1 MNSKDKIK
9 KIYPLAP
16 SQEGMYY
23 LWLSDKE
30 SWQSF
35 VQIEA
40 VLRGELDV
48 SRLEQSMDA
57 LVKRYDILRTVFVH
71 DNLPRPLQ
79 VVMKERKF
87 CLHFE
92 DVSELAKERQEAH
105 LRQWKQD
112 NKARGFDLSKDL
124 LVRMAVFRTGPQE
137 YRWIWCNHHIIL
149 DGWSFARVFRELL
162 DNYRL
167 LQDKREPV
175 TVETS
180 PYSHYQ
186 EWLEKQDKKA
196 GIAYWQKTLAGLER
210 SRGGFPVI
218 AQAHSSA
225 SDPSGKPAV
234 KPVVM
239 NVNAELGQA
248 RMDRLQQ
255 LARACQA
262 TINSVFQAA
271 WAIVLRQYMQSDDVV
286 FGSIVSGRPAEVKGI
301 EEMVGL
307 FLNTIPVRIRLQPG
321 QPFAECLKEVQRQA
335 LESKAY
341 DFVPLQEMNQATDVK
356 HRQLDHLMIFENFPF
371 DRRYVDNV
379 ESKDGLG
386 FEFADIRAEEE
397 TEQFN
402 IYVYPQDAAMKF
414 NFNASLYEP
423 WLMEQLKDQFIGVL
437 DQIMTDETV
446 PVDRIEVLTPEDK
459 RKLLGDFFQSIR
471 YEQADQTLH
480 ACFADQVRKTPEHPA
495 LICGMRMLTYR
506 ELHVR
511 SNQLAH
517 VLRRR
522 GVQPDDRIGLRA
534 ERSVEMIAGML
545 GILKAGAAFVPIPPD
560 YPADRQAYMIADSGM
575 KLLLTTSPL
584 GEIPFAGE
592 CIDLRDPE
600 LDRADREELLSLS
613 GSRHLAYVIYTSG
626 TTGKPKGVLIEHGGA
641 VNTVL
646 ARRAEYPFDGTARVL
661 QLYSYA
667 FDAFLSCLF
676 TPLLSGSTVVLAT
689 DEEARNPLALRDH
702 IRDRQVTHLDCVPS
716 VYTAMIECLGE
727 EDARSLRVVTLGGER
742 LPAKLVKRSRERFP
756 HIELADEY
764 GPTENS
770 IVTTLE
776 RNVVPDRPLSIGKPL
791 PNTRVYVLNDDRGL
805 VPVGVKGE
813 LWIAGRGLA
822 RGYLNLPERTAASFT
837 DDPFYPG
844 ERMYCSGDLARWLP
858 DGRLEYM
865 GRKDEQV
872 KIRGYRI
879 ELGEIESVLRSHERL
894 SEAAVTA
901 WDGASGDTVLC
912 AYYVSAA
919 PVTAEEL
926 KAFAAARLPAFM
938 APSHYTELSEMPLSS
953 NGKIDRRALPQP
965 EVTARETAE
974 VQAQAVPS
982 NPWEHR
988 LAAVCREIL
997 ERPEI
1002 GVTDDFFEAG
1012 GSSLHAMLL
1021 VSRVQHDYRAEL
1033 PLHVIL
1039 ESSTIRGMA
1048 AFLMDNSKAEPQPI
1062 VRLNKKER
1070 RKTLFCFPPMGGLG
1084 IAYYEFAKQM
1094 DDCTIYAL
1102 DYIDHPDRMERYV
1115 KLITAAQREGDYTF
1129 LGYSAGGNLA
1139 FEVIKAM
1146 EAAGYRVSDVIML
1159 DAYRKTE
1166 PEPVTDEELQAMW
1179 ERYIATPVIREF
1191 YKNFRINEQDLERL
1205 KQYSFY
1211 IYLLD
1216 NIGTVQAD
1224 LHVVH
1229 SSQPEDE
1236 FRHPPKDEADQQYR
1250 NWQGATAGRV
1260 TYYQG
1265 VGGHERMLDPEH
1277 MEANVEIIKGIMGSA
1292 VVR

>member
-1 MNSKDKIK
+1 MNPKDKIK

-23 LWLSDKE
+23 FWLSDKE
-30 SWQSF
+30 SPLSF

-48 SRLEQSMDA
+48 SLLEQSMDA
-57 LVKRYDILRTVFVH
+57 LVKRYDILRTIFVH
-71 DNLPRPLQ
+71 ENLPRPLQ

-87 CLHFE
+87 RLHFE
-92 DVSELAKERQEAH
+92 DVSELAKEPQESY
-105 LRQWKQD
+105 LRQWKQA
-112 NKARGFDLSKDL
+112 NKAQGFDLAKEL
-124 LVRMAVFRTGPQE
+124 LFRMAVFRTSPQE
-137 YRWIWCNHHIIL
+137 YLWIWCNHHIIL
-149 DGWSFARVFRELL
+149 DGWSFGRLFRELL

-167 LQDKREPV
+167 LRDKREPV
-175 TVETS
+175 TVEAS
-180 PYSHYQ
+180 PYSHYL
-186 EWLEKQDKKA
+186 EWLERQDKEA

-210 SRGGFPVI
+210 SRGSLPMT
-218 AQAHSSA
+218 AQAFASA
-225 SDPSGKPAV
+225 SGSVGKSAV
-234 KPVVM
+234 KPVLM
-239 NVNAELGQA
+239 SIDAELGPA
-248 RMDRLQQ
+248 RLDRLQR
-255 LARACQA
+255 LAGMCQA
-262 TINSVFQAA
+262 TINTVFQAA
-271 WAIVLRQYMQSDDVV
+271 WAIVLRQYVQSDDVV
-286 FGSIVSGRPAEVKGI
+286 FGSVVSGRPAEVKGI
-301 EEMVGL
+301 EEMVG
-307 FLNTIPVRIRLQPG
+307 FFINTIPVRIRLQPG
-321 QPFAECLKEVQRQA
+321 QPFADYLKQVQRQS

-341 DFVPLQEMNQATDVK
+341 DFVPLQEMNRATDVK
-356 HRQLDHLMIFENFPF
+356 HRLLDHLMVFENYPL

-386 FEFADIRAEEE
+386 FEFADFYVAEE
-397 TEQFN
+397 TQQFN
-402 IYVYPQDAAMKF
+402 VYVYPQEAVVKF

-423 WLMEQLKDQFIGVL
+423 WLMEQLKEQFIGVL
-437 DQIMTDETV
+437 DQIIADENI
-446 PVDRIEVLTPEDK
+446 PVGRIKVLTPGDK
-459 RKLLGDFFQSIR
+459 RKLLEGFFQSVR
-471 YEQADQTLH
+471 YEQADRTLH
-480 ACFADQVRKTPEHPA
+480 ACFADQVRKTPDHPA
-495 LICGMRMLTYR
+495 LICGTHMLTYR
-506 ELHVR
+506 ELHER

-517 VLRRR
+517 VLRSR

-560 YPADRQAYMIADSGM
+560 YPADRQAYMIADSDM
-575 KLLLTTSPL
+575 KLLLTTSLL
-584 GEIPFAGE
+584 GETSFAGE

-600 LDRADREELLSLS
+600 IDRADRKELLSLS
-613 GSRHLAYVIYTSG
+613 GNRHLAYVIYTSG
-626 TTGKPKGVLIEHGGA
+626 TTGKPKGVLIEHQGA

-646 ARRAEYPFDGTARVL
+646 ARQAEYPFDGTARVL

-689 DEEARNPLALRDH
+689 DKEARNPLALRDH
-702 IRDRQVTHLDCVPS
+702 IRDSQVTHLDCVPS
-716 VYTAMIECLGE
+716 VYTALVECLGE

-742 LPAKLVKRSRERFP
+742 LPAKLVKRSKERFP
-756 HIELADEY
+756 HIELVDEY

-776 RNVVPDRPLSIGKPL
+776 RNVMPDRPLSIGKPL
-791 PNTRVYVLNDDRGL
+791 PNTRVYVLNDDHGL

-822 RGYLNLPERTAASFT
+822 RGYLNLPEQTAASFT
-837 DDPFYPG
+837 ADPFYPW
-844 ERMYCSGDLARWLP
+844 ERMYRSGDLARWLP

-879 ELGEIESVLRSHERL
+879 ELGEIESALRSHERL
-894 SEAAVTA
+894 NDVAVMA
-901 WDGASGDTVLC
+901 WDGASGDTVLS
-912 AYYVSAA
+912 AYYVSTA
-919 PVTAEEL
+919 PVSVEEL
-926 KAFAAARLPAFM
+926 KAFVAARLPAFM

-953 NGKIDRRALPQP
+953 NGKIDRGALPQP
-965 EVTARETAE
+965 DVTARESPE

-982 NPWEHR
+982 NPWEQR
-988 LAAVCREIL
+988 LAVVCGEIL

-1021 VSRVQHDYRAEL
+1021 VSRVQHDYRVKL
-1033 PLHVIL
+1033 PLHIIL

-1048 AFLMDNSKAEPQPI
+1048 AFLMDNNKAEPLPI
-1062 VRLNKKER
+1062 VRLNKKDR

-1115 KLITAAQREGDYTF
+1115 KLISAAQREGDYTF

-1139 FEVIKAM
+1139 FEVTKAM
-1146 EAAGYRVSDVIML
+1146 EAAGYRVSDIIML
-1159 DAYRKTE
+1159 DAYRKTG
-1166 PEPVTDEELQAMW
+1166 PVTDDTLQEMW
-1179 ERYIATPVIREF
+1179 EEYIATPVVHEF
-1191 YKNFRINEQDLERL
+1191 YKNFLTNEQDLERL
-1205 KQYSFY
+1205 KQYLFY

-1229 SSQPEDE
+1229 SSQPEDDL
-1236 FRHPPKDEADQQYR
+1236 HPPPKDEADQQYR
-1250 NWQGATAGRV
+1250 NWQGATLGRV
-1260 TYYQG
+1260 AYYQG
-1265 VGGHERMLDPEH
+1265 VGGHERMLEPEH
-1277 MEANVEIIKGIMGSA
+1277 MQANVEIIKGILGSA